1 MDEHEFRSALELF
14 PIVRPRDFHF
24 DSGASSQSS
33 SHKTRNVEAT
43 AFQDSDWGNSD
54 IKIQGYQ
61 DAFWNKLKAAAEKKV
76 GTTDAER
83 FCKAFKQ
90 VYEKLVYEE
99 LSQDAAQSLM
109 NLTIS

>member
-14 PIVRPRDFHF
+14 PIVRPRDFHLIM
-24 DSGASSQSS
+24 AC
-33 SHKTRNVEAT
+33 V
-43 AFQDSDWGNSD
+43 
-54 IKIQGYQ
+54 Y